1 MAERMRDFSEIGNH
15 DGVELTEV
23 WKKFKWGSSSEDE
36 YFIENKVSVGQKRG
50 FFGKYS
56 YIDDAEAMFKA
67 LDLRFAHI
75 RAVLSAAGAS
85 YEYDSSKDFDYGWE
99 ADRYEVMKNR
109 VDFTL
114 GNGNR
119 KNFVMQACAV
129 TRASAQEKLGSLTG
143 GRSSQVVSHHDEMR
157 WEIARPIVRELR
169 EKKNSRSSGTPEI
182 LIEIYGKS
190 VKAQV
195 NGDDYPLGFCPVKDW
210 GYEMWNMRDQWVLI
224 KLALDETLA
233 AIDGI
238 GFSTAVEICDLDV
251 RKNELEDSV
260 ASVLIRVY
268 FA

>member
-1 MAERMRDFSEIGNH
+1 MAGLAGNPYINLNGKMIMAERMRDFSEIGNH

-56 YIDDAEAMFKA
+56 YLDVAEAMFKA

-114 GNGNR
+114 
-119 KNFVMQACAV
+119 
-129 TRASAQEKLGSLTG
+129 SLFAINCG
-143 GRSSQVVSHHDEMR
+143 PSSSTTVLN
-157 WEIARPIVRELR
+157 VRNL
-169 EKKNSRSSGTPEI
+169 
-182 LIEIYGKS
+182 
-190 VKAQV
+190 
-195 NGDDYPLGFCPVKDW
+195 
-210 GYEMWNMRDQWVLI
+210 
-224 KLALDETLA
+224 
-233 AIDGI
+233 
-238 GFSTAVEICDLDV
+238 
-251 RKNELEDSV
+251 
-260 ASVLIRVY
+260 
-268 FA
+268 